1 MYRGALKSPYKRV
14 YAQNTDMDKNAPN
27 CVRWTCPYSCGGVYF
42 GIMGTT
48 NAITLHTQGDL
59 EEIKRRVNTLMVD
72 MVDRSVQSLDK
83 AMRRLDEI
91 DDAMAKLNDISKMTV
106 NELVAYQAFMRESFR
121 MKQDFLKTLS
131 GYDINISKVPVA
143 ADSTTMMDEDA
154 AVALREEV
162 MRRDADGQ
170 V

>member
-1 MYRGALKSPYKRV
+1 
-14 YAQNTDMDKNAPN
+14 
-27 CVRWTCPYSCGGVYF
+27 
-42 GIMGTT
+42 MGTT

-59 EEIKRRVNTLMVD
+59 EEIRRRVNTLMVD

-91 DDAMAKLNDISKMTV
+91 DDAMEKLNDISKMTV

-143 ADSTTMMDEDA
+143 ADSATMMDEDA